1 MCIQVENIG
10 MRTAQIE
17 GFGWTTGYANVW
29 RFLPKALRLRSVH
42 QLPDYEWAINKNFP
56 WTLEPGESQSTFMRR
71 EEFIAGMA
79 EHHDHGLFR
88 TSPIRRRPFLLHHR
102 VYVTV
107 ATLRRMC
114 RSEEHTSELQSLMR
128 ISYAVFCLKKKQK
141 K

>member
-1 MCIQVENIG
+1 
-10 MRTAQIE
+10 MRTARIE

-107 ATLRRMC
+107 ATLQ
-114 RSEEHTSELQSLMR
+114 SEEHTSELQSLMR
-128 ISYAVFCLKKKQK
+128 ISYAVFSLKKKKQ
-141 K
+141 

>member
-10 MRTAQIE
+10 MRTARIE

-71 EEFIAGMA
+71 EEFFAGMA
-79 EHHDHGLFR
+79 E
-88 TSPIRRRPFLLHHR
+88 P
-102 VYVTV
+102 
-107 ATLRRMC
+107 

-128 ISYAVFCLKKKQK
+128 LSYAFFCLKIKNSQIRTGPTTNPLTYALR
-141 K
+141 